1 MASTINASSTG
12 SGGLIT
18 TGDASGEL
26 ALQANGVTKATV
38 TSAGLSLSSTSS
50 INALNTFGFEN
61 RIINGDMRID
71 QRYGGTAYSPANGF
85 SVDRWTS
92 GYYAPAGG
100 TYSAQQVV
108 DAPAGFY
115 NSLKMTVT
123 ATPSNNTDA
132 FFQLYQP
139 IEANN
144 VADFGLGTANAK
156 PFTLSFWVKSSLTG
170 TFCVAFGNNTSPAY
184 YYISTYTINTAN
196 TWEFKTITVTGPTA
210 GTWGTTNGQGLAVF
224 FDLGSGTTQ
233 DAPSANTW
241 NAGNYRRVSSGVR
254 LIGTNGATLNV
265 TGVQL
270 EAGSQATSFDFRSIG
285 QELALCQRYYQ
296 QRGGNSADERIA
308 SGFVYISTQGRF
320 TYPTRV
326 VMRTS
331 PTLTVSSG
339 TDFNIEIA
347 GAAVTSTSL
356 SLDQPSPE
364 IIAINCNVASGLT
377 GGAGCQLQAR
387 STNARIMFSAEL

>member
-1 MASTINASSTG
+1 MSFGTVQAEKMTTESGYSLGAGNASSF
-12 SGGLIT
+12 
-18 TGDASGEL
+18 
-26 ALQANGVTKATV
+26 K
-38 TSAGLSLSSTSS
+38 
-50 INALNTFGFEN
+50 N
-61 RIINGDMRID
+61 RLINGAMTVD
-71 QRYGGTAYSPANGF
+71 QRYAGTAYSPANGY

-156 PFTLSFWVKSSLTG
+156 SFTFSFWVKSSLTG

-184 YYISTYTINTAN
+184 YYVSTYTINTAN
-196 TWEFKTITVTGPTA
+196 TWELKTITVTAPTA
-210 GTWGTTNGQGLAVF
+210 GTWGTTSGQGLSVY

-241 NAGNYRRVSSGVR
+241 NSGNYRRVSSGVR
-254 LIGTNGATLNV
+254 LINTNGATLNV
-265 TGVQL
+265 TGCQL
-270 EAGSQATSFDFRSIG
+270 EVGTVATSFDQRSISTELG
-285 QELALCQRYYQ
+285 LCYRYCFAWRTDALGYTQYGRLPAAFVTGTTSCTTSIFLPQPMRSTAYSLTWNNKAYQEYYLTGAGATGSTITLNTDANGINWVTLNLSFTGTALPTTQGIVAGVRFTNVTD
-296 QRGGNSADERIA
+296 GALI
-308 SGFVYISTQGRF
+308 IST
-320 TYPTRV
+320 
-326 VMRTS
+326 
-331 PTLTVSSG
+331 
-339 TDFNIEIA
+339 
-347 GAAVTSTSL
+347 
-356 SLDQPSPE
+356 
-364 IIAINCNVASGLT
+364 
-377 GGAGCQLQAR
+377 
-387 STNARIMFSAEL
+387 EL

>member
-1 MASTINASSTG
+1 M
-12 SGGLIT
+12 
-18 TGDASGEL
+18 
-26 ALQANGVTKATV
+26 TV
-38 TSAGLSLSSTSS
+38 
-50 INALNTFGFEN
+50 
-61 RIINGDMRID
+61 D
-71 QRYGGTAYSPANGF
+71 QRYAGSAYSPANGF

-123 ATPSNNTDA
+123 ATPSNNTDS

-156 PFTLSFWVKSSLTG
+156 SFTFSFWVKSSLTG

-196 TWEFKTITVTGPTA
+196 TWEQKTITVTAPTS

-224 FDLGSGTTQ
+224 FDLGCGTSEE
-233 DAPSANTW
+233 APSANTW
-241 NAGNYRRVSSGVR
+241 YSSNYRRISGAVR
-254 LIGTNGATLNV
+254 LINTNGATLFV

-270 EAGSQATSFDFRSIG
+270 EVGTQATSFDYRDYG
-285 QELALCQRYYQ
+285 RELIMCQRYFCSSFQDGVAPY
-296 QRGGNSADERIA
+296 NYV
-308 SGFVYISTQGRF
+308 SGSQITQGYYTGIVIVGTADIRTSAIF
-320 TYPTRV
+320 FPAS
-326 VMRTS
+326 MRTTPS
-331 PTLTVSSG
+331 
-339 TDFNIEIA
+339 
-347 GAAVTSTSL
+347 VTFYKTTNS
-356 SLDQPSPE
+356 
-364 IIAINCNVASGLT
+364 
-377 GGAGCQLQAR
+377 
-387 STNARIMFSAEL
+387 STNGLWAYFNGSGWATASTTVTDGLGNKGFNADMSISGGSTGQAFIVSGMWAASAEL

>member
-1 MASTINASSTG
+1 MPYGTVNAEQMTTQSGFTLGAGDSS
-12 SGGLIT
+12 SFK
-18 TGDASGEL
+18 
-26 ALQANGVTKATV
+26 NK
-38 TSAGLSLSSTSS
+38 
-50 INALNTFGFEN
+50 
-61 RIINGDMRID
+61 IINGAMTVD
-71 QRYGGTAYSPANGF
+71 QRYAGTVYSPANGF

-144 VADFGLGTANAK
+144 VADFALGTASAK
-156 PFTLSFWVKSSLTG
+156 SFTFSFWVKSSLTG

-196 TWEFKTITVTGPTA
+196 TWEFKTISVTAPTA

-224 FDLGSGTTQ
+224 FDLGSGTNQ
-233 DAPSANTW
+233 DAPTANTW

-265 TGVQL
+265 TGCQL
-270 EAGSQATSFDFRSIG
+270 EVGTVATSFDYRPYG
-285 QELALCQRYYQ
+285 TELMLCQRYLPAFTN
-296 QRGGNSADERIA
+296 GGTNGYLGPVFIYSATGGIGIIPFQVPAR
-308 SGFVYISTQGRF
+308 VR
-320 TYPTRV
+320 PT
-326 VMRTS
+326 
-331 PTLTVSSG
+331 G
-339 TDFNIEIA
+339 
-347 GAAVTSTSL
+347 VTIN
-356 SLDQPSPE
+356 SLDLMVDG
-364 IIAINCNVASGLT
+364 IANYNVSAAIYASST
-377 GGAGCQLQAR
+377 PTAGCLNLTFSGATAGQAGGLLCEG
-387 STNARIMFSAEL
+387 STNILFTGCEL